1 MTINRVVRDNFMHPR
16 IRPLGIALGA
26 SLLGAALCSGTSYA
40 QDVEQGEA
48 RRVPV
53 VSSSGTDAAIP
64 DWYQRFTFR
73 EGEAQRPVWTGASER
88 DVQYN
93 WNKGERWQLQL
104 AVTSRDGD
112 TGLAREEM
120 EAGATFNIT
129 PRFSFGGSVSLG
141 AEDLSPGNVGNQQ
154 QLETGIRL
162 KSAFKF

>member
-1 MTINRVVRDNFMHPR
+1 MFLLE
-16 IRPLGIALGA
+16 RPLISLVMA
-26 SLLGAALCSGTSYA
+26 SLVALSVGTGAAFA
-40 QDVEQGEA
+40 QDGENPGEPS
-48 RRVPV
+48 VN
-53 VSSSGTDAAIP
+53 SSTSLSGSDAAVP

-73 EGEAQRPVWTGASER
+73 EGEAQRPVWNGVSEQ

-104 AVTSRDGD
+104 ALTSREGD

-129 PRFSFGGSVSLG
+129 PRFSFGGSVRVG
-141 AEDLSPGNVGNQQ
+141 ADDLDPRAVGNQQ
-154 QLETGIRL
+154 QIETGIRL

>member
-1 MTINRVVRDNFMHPR
+1 MTQRQ
-16 IRPLGIALGA
+16 RPFVSTLTA
-26 SLLGAALCSGTSYA
+26 SLAALLFGAGVAAA
-40 QDVEQGEA
+40 QDAERPDA
-48 RRVPV
+48 PPLPIA
-53 VSSSGTDAAIP
+53 SSSSSDAAIP

-104 AVTSRDGD
+104 AVTSREGD
-112 TGLAREEM
+112 IGLAREEM

-129 PRFSFGGSVSLG
+129 PRFSFGGSVRLG
-141 AEDLSPGNVGNQQ
+141 AEDLAPNAVRDQQ
-154 QLETGIRL
+154 FETGIRL

>member
-1 MTINRVVRDNFMHPR
+1 MISHVGSFIRFLVAGLLVLLAGSVVA
-16 IRPLGIALGA
+16 I
-26 SLLGAALCSGTSYA
+26 A
-40 QDVEQGEA
+40 QDKEPQSDQPL
-48 RRVPV
+48 PV
-53 VSSSGTDAAIP
+53 VSTSSSDAAIP

-73 EGEAQRPVWTGASER
+73 EGEAKRPVWTGASER

-112 TGLAREEM
+112 IGLAREEM

-129 PRFSFGGSVSLG
+129 PRFSFGGSVRLG
-141 AEDLSPGNVGNQQ
+141 AEDLAPNGVSDQQ
-154 QLETGIRL
+154 IETGIRL

>member
-1 MTINRVVRDNFMHPR
+1 MTQRYGSLVSIVSAGLLALLIGTGAAAAQDLERQD
-16 IRPLGIALGA
+16 RPL
-26 SLLGAALCSGTSYA
+26 
-40 QDVEQGEA
+40 
-48 RRVPV
+48 PV
-53 VSSSGTDAAIP
+53 ASSSSSDAVIP

-129 PRFSFGGSVSLG
+129 PRFSFGGSVRVG
-141 AEDLSPGNVGNQQ
+141 AEDLAPNGVTDQQ
-154 QLETGIRL
+154 IETGIRL

>member
-1 MTINRVVRDNFMHPR
+1 MTQRQR
-16 IRPLGIALGA
+16 
-26 SLLGAALCSGTSYA
+26 SLVSKFAAGLAALLIGTSAASA
-40 QDVEQGEA
+40 QDVEGSDA
-48 RRVPV
+48 PPLPV
-53 VSSSGTDAAIP
+53 VSSSSSDAAIP

-112 TGLAREEM
+112 IGLAREEM

-129 PRFSFGGSVSLG
+129 PRFSFGGSVRVG
-141 AEDLSPGNVGNQQ
+141 AEDLAPNGVLEQQ
-154 QLETGIRL
+154 IETGVRL
-162 KSAFKF
+162 KSAYKF

>member
-1 MTINRVVRDNFMHPR
+1 MFFRMRSFIY
-16 IRPLGIALGA
+16 LLSAGLLALTVGT
-26 SLLGAALCSGTSYA
+26 GAAFA
-40 QDVEQGEA
+40 QDAEEA
-48 RRVPV
+48 RKLPITAPA
-53 VSSSGTDAAIP
+53 SSDAAVP

-73 EGEAQRPVWTGASER
+73 EGEAQRPVWTGASEQ

-104 AVTSRDGD
+104 ALTSRDGD

-129 PRFSFGGSVSLG
+129 PRFSFGGSVRLG
-141 AEDLSPGNVGNQQ
+141 ADDLDPRAVGNQQ
-154 QLETGIRL
+154 QIETGIRL

>member
-1 MTINRVVRDNFMHPR
+1 MLSR
-16 IRPLGIALGA
+16 IRSLGFLLTAGLIALALGSGA
-26 SLLGAALCSGTSYA
+26 SYA
-40 QDVEQGEA
+40 QDAKPVDSVEPHQLPLIG
-48 RRVPV
+48 
-53 VSSSGTDAAIP
+53 SSGSDAAIP

-73 EGEAQRPVWTGASER
+73 EGEAQNTVWTGASEH

-104 AVTSRDGD
+104 AVTSREGD
-112 TGLAREEM
+112 TGLAREQM

-141 AEDLSPGNVGNQQ
+141 ADDLNPGNVANQQ

>member
-1 MTINRVVRDNFMHPR
+1 MRLRMLS
-16 IRPLGIALGA
+16 LGILMLAGLMA
-26 SLLGAALCSGTSYA
+26 STLWTSAAYA
-40 QDVEQGEA
+40 QDDEA
-48 RRVPV
+48 ARPLPV
-53 VSSSGTDAAIP
+53 VSSSGSDAAIP

-73 EGEAQRPVWTGASER
+73 EGEAQRPVWTGVSER
-88 DVQYN
+88 DVSYN

-112 TGLAREEM
+112 TGLPREEM

-141 AEDLSPGNVGNQQ
+141 AEDLGPTGVGSQQ
-154 QLETGIRL
+154 QFETGIRL